1 MLLIT
6 NSFGHKLVNFSD
18 EKEGVSVRRR
28 GRPRKRQ
35 NIPGKKLFDDQ
46 SSSEDE
52 DSISAYEQDA
62 QDEGRR
68 HEEEDE
74 DAPLINSIRSSKLRS
89 LGVSREESKAQTGN
103 SSRATDNLSASRTS
117 GIVH

>member
-1 MLLIT
+1 MLLI

-68 HEEEDE
+68 QEEEDE
-74 DAPLINSIRSSKLRS
+74 DAPLINSIRSSSKLRS

-103 SSRATDNLSASRTS
+103 SSRPTDNLSASRTS